1 VPFPSDKAERSLR
14 GAVVALAISYPLVA
28 HLAVARNSALWAVA
42 GLVLLAAIVLL
53 PALVRGSVL
62 GWMSAIAAG
71 IGISWIAGK
80 DTAWLP
86 MYAPPVVLTFLM
98 AWTFGR
104 SLAPGDVPLIERM
117 ARLMHAP
124 GEQIDPAI
132 PVYARRLTLGWTVLL
147 AILGTINLLLAL
159 CATPNGILLWLGLQP
174 PVTVPREIWS
184 LFANVLNYVI
194 VGIFFVIEY
203 GYRRYRF
210 PQQPYANMFDFIR
223 RAMAV
228 GPRVFSGMRERA

>member
-1 VPFPSDKAERSLR
+1 LR
-14 GAVVALAISYPLVA
+14 GAVIALAISYPLVA
-28 HLAVARNSALWAVA
+28 HLAAARSSASLAVVS
-42 GLVLLAAIVLL
+42 LVVLAAIVLL
-53 PALVRGSVL
+53 PALARGSVL
-62 GWMSAIAAG
+62 GWFSALAVG
-71 IGISWIAGK
+71 IGISWVAGK
-80 DTAWLP
+80 DVAWLP

-147 AILGTINLLLAL
+147 AMLGTINLLLAL
-159 CATPNGILLWLGLQP
+159 CATPHGILLWLGVPP
-174 PVTVPREIWS
+174 PVSVPREIWS

-194 VGIFFVIEY
+194 VGIFFLIEY

-210 PQQPYANMFDFIR
+210 PQQPYANMLDFIR
-223 RAMAV
+223 RALAV
-228 GPRVFSGMRERA
+228 GPRVINGMRERA